1 MEAGG
6 SSSSARPGVQRSFL
20 AVMAALLIAGAVLA
34 VVRWPDHAHP
44 ADASGPTGPGAVAG
58 ASAHAAQDSLPNCN
72 FDANLA
78 LQADY
83 SDWQSTLVDT
93 TQRLPKSYAPPD
105 LAPVTDAGFASPT
118 EIRSLVIADL
128 TALRQAASAAG
139 APLGIVAAYR
149 SFADQRSLFH
159 EREAQLGSTA
169 ALNHVALPGHS
180 EHQLGTA
187 IDFTSAGLADVDQ
200 SWAKS
205 RAGQWMAANAW
216 RFGFVLSYPKG
227 QTERTCYAFEPWHY
241 RYFGRD
247 VAAKIH
253 ASGLTTREYLW
264 RQANN
269 LPIPVSS

>member
-1 MEAGG
+1 
-6 SSSSARPGVQRSFL
+6 
-20 AVMAALLIAGAVLA
+20 
-34 VVRWPDHAHP
+34 
-44 ADASGPTGPGAVAG
+44 VAG
-58 ASAHAAQDSLPNCN
+58 ASARASKGTPPNCN

-105 LAPVTDAGFASPT
+105 LAPVTDAGFVSPG

-128 TALRQAASAAG
+128 SALRQAAAAAG

-149 SFADQRSLFH
+149 SYADQRALFH
-159 EREAQLGSTA
+159 EREAQLGYTA
-169 ALNHVALPGHS
+169 ALNHVALAGHS

-187 IDFTSAGLADVDQ
+187 IDFTSSGLADVDQ

-205 RAGQWMAANAW
+205 PAGRWMAANAW
-216 RFGFVLSYPKG
+216 RFGFVLSYPRG
-227 QTERTCYAFEPWHY
+227 RSDLTCYAFEPWHY

-247 VAAKIH
+247 VAARIH

-264 RQANN
+264 RQENN
-269 LPIPVSS
+269 VPIPGSS